1 MISRRARLAALEK
14 AYAPHVLAGFR
25 FVTHIEVASDDPWC
39 GKHADLRLA
48 GSPIGELL
56 IYAATR
62 EGYVAQKAELR
73 RRYTLLEG

>member
-14 AYAPHVLAGFR
+14 AYAPHVLAGYR
-25 FVTHIEVASDDPWC
+25 FVTHIEVAPDDPWC

-62 EGYVAQKAELR
+62 EGYVAQREALR
-73 RRYTLLEG
+73 RQFQLLEG

>member
-14 AYAPHVLAGFR
+14 FYAPHVLAGFR
-25 FVTHIEVASDDPWC
+25 FIAHIEVSPDDPIC
-39 GKHADLRLA
+39 GTHADLRLA

-56 IYAATR
+56 VYAATR
-62 EGYVAQKAELR
+62 SGYHAQKAELR

>member
-1 MISRRARLAALEK
+1 MINRHDRLRRLEK

-25 FVTHIEVASDDPWC
+25 FVTHIEVAPDDPWC

-56 IYAATR
+56 VYAATR
-62 EGYVAQKAELR
+62 DGYVAQREALR
-73 RRYTLLEG
+73 RQFKLLEG

>member
-1 MISRRARLAALEK
+1 MINRHDRLRRLEK

-25 FVTHIEVASDDPWC
+25 FVTHIEVAPDDPWC

-56 IYAATR
+56 VYAATR
-62 EGYVAQKAELR
+62 EGYVAQREALR
-73 RRYTLLEG
+73 RQFQLLEG

>member
-14 AYAPHVLAGFR
+14 AYAPHVLAGYR
-25 FVTHIEVASDDPWC
+25 FVTHIEVAPDDPWC

-48 GSPIGELL
+48 GSPIGELAV
-56 IYAATR
+56 YAATR
-62 EGYVAQKAELR
+62 DGYVAQRESLR

>member
-14 AYAPHVLAGFR
+14 AYAPHVLAGYR
-25 FVTHIEVASDDPWC
+25 FVTHIEVAPDDPWC

-56 IYAATR
+56 IYSDTR
-62 EGYVAQKAELR
+62 SGYHGQREALR
-73 RRYTLLEG
+73 SRYTLLEG

>member
-1 MISRRARLAALEK
+1 MINRHDRLRRLEK

-25 FVTHIEVASDDPWC
+25 FVTHIEVAPDDPWC

-56 IYAATR
+56 VYAATR
-62 EGYVAQKAELR
+62 DGYVAQREALR
-73 RRYTLLEG
+73 RQFQLLEG